1 MEAKESNVE
10 AWTAVLLIDVNDYL
24 PRDDLPFLLLCSLA
38 SSQHAKPEVVE
49 WAPPD
54 LFLSFFCWLFMWC
67 TSATHLQR
75 EICKTL
81 PDSPIADLLKDSSR
95 RAILLR
101 NTLRKLRNGCIT
113 SFDTLLVVFFNPI
126 SQTMTLYGTSIH
138 AIVFPHETW
147 FIVHIMGIIVISST
161 IIIIIVD

>member
-1 MEAKESNVE
+1 M
-10 AWTAVLLIDVNDYL
+10 
-24 PRDDLPFLLLCSLA
+24 
-38 SSQHAKPEVVE
+38 
-49 WAPPD
+49 
-54 LFLSFFCWLFMWC
+54 
-67 TSATHLQR
+67 
-75 EICKTL
+75 

-95 RAILLR
+95 HAILFR
-101 NTLRKLRNGCIT
+101 NTLRKPRNGCIT

-147 FIVHIMGIIVISST
+147 FIVHIMGIVISST

>member
-24 PRDDLPFLLLCSLA
+24 PRDDLPFLLICSLA

-67 TSATHLQR
+67 TSATNQQR
-75 EICKTL
+75 GICKTL
-81 PDSPIADLLKDSSR
+81 PDIPIADLLKDSSR
-95 RAILLR
+95 RVILLR
-101 NTLRKLRNGCIT
+101 NTLSENQEMAALRALIC
-113 SFDTLLVVFFNPI
+113 LFNPI

-147 FIVHIMGIIVISST
+147 FIVHIMHIIVISST